1 MESLKDHFN
10 KSQKYLKLGD
20 KDTFKGLYVSWEP
33 IQTKYGKPGYKFTFE
48 REDGSRL
55 EWTTSNMS
63 AVQQIADLIE
73 AGLKKGDPIKIYRE
87 GVEKTDTK
95 YTITAELPF

>member
-1 MESLKDHFN
+1 MESLKEHFN

-20 KDTFKGLYVSWEP
+20 KESFVGLYISWEA

-48 REDGSRL
+48 RQDGSRL
-55 EWTTSNMS
+55 EWTTSNMR
-63 AVQQIADLIE
+63 AVQQLGDLIE

-87 GVEKTDTK
+87 EVEKEDTK